1 MTDER
6 FRPLIGVTT
15 SEMREARLVNRR
27 SEGEPVAH
35 EMALGLT
42 YLRAIESAG
51 GIPLV
56 LAPLELAFVAPLL
69 ERVDGI
75 CLSGGPDVDPDSY
88 GEGRRSSH
96 LGPTEPDLD
105 LFELAVA
112 AAASE
117 RGMPVLAI
125 CRGMQVLN
133 VSRGGSLHQHLPDL
147 GLSVDH
153 RQRKPGRVPTHDVTL
168 APESR
173 LAKALGEELLVTNSF
188 HHQAIDRL
196 GSGLVPV
203 AWADDRTIE
212 GTEDPEKP
220 FMLAVQWHAELH
232 RDRGPEQALFEAFVA
247 AAGDALLRT
256 AEHRRRRELATR

>member
-1 MTDER
+1 MR
-6 FRPLIGVTT
+6 GKQFRPLIGVTT
-15 SEMREARLVNRR
+15 SEMRPAQLVNRR
-27 SEGEPVAH
+27 PEGEPVAH

-56 LAPLELAFVAPLL
+56 MAPLELAVVAPLL

-75 CLSGGPDVDPDSY
+75 CLSGGPDVDPASY

-96 LGPTEPDLD
+96 LGPTEPNLD
-105 LFELAVA
+105 VFELAVA
-112 AAASE
+112 AAASK

-147 GLSVDH
+147 GLSIDH
-153 RQRKPGRVPTHDVTL
+153 RQRKPGSVPTHDVTL
-168 APESR
+168 ASESR
-173 LAKALGEELLVTNSF
+173 LAQALGQELLATNSF

-203 AWADDRTIE
+203 AWTADRTIE
-212 GTEDPEKP
+212 GIEDPEKP

-232 RDRGPEQALFEAFVA
+232 RDRAPEHALFEALVA
-247 AAGDALLRT
+247 AAGDAMRKT
-256 AEHRRRRELATR
+256 AEHRRRAEAATR